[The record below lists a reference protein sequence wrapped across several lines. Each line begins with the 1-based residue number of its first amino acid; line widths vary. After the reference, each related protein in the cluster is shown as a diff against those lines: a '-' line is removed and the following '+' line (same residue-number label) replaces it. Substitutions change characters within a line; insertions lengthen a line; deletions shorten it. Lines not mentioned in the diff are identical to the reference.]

1 MSDWGFERRVNF
13 SKKLLNVVQK
23 YFCCDLLVD
32 QKCWSQAG
40 QLCKQ
45 KYLCSMMGII
55 YVKCSPEKK
64 IERVKEDLSTDLIIN
79 FDARM
84 HLKIHLCSFYE

>member
-1 MSDWGFERRVNF
+1 
-13 SKKLLNVVQK
+13 
-23 YFCCDLLVD
+23 
-32 QKCWSQAG
+32 
-40 QLCKQ
+40 
-45 KYLCSMMGII
+45 MMGII